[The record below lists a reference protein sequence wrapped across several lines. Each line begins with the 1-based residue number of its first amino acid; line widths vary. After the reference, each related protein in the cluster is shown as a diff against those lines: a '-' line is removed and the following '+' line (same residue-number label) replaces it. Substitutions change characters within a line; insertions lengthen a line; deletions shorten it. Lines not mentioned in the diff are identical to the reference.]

1 MSAKGPELKVGDAI
15 PGTKYRVVRS
25 LGAGGMGVVYQV
37 VKPPN
42 IQGVLKLMSS
52 ELTQH
57 EEHRMRFFDEV
68 RILAQLD
75 HPNIVKVFD
84 YDALPD
90 GTPFYVMELL
100 SGRTVR
106 DVIYTMGR
114 VPPRVAYEI
123 TRQLLEA
130 LQAAHTHEVP
140 VIHRDIK
147 PENIFLH
154 APRHGEPVVKL
165 IDFGV
170 SAVADRKHDGAFV
183 GTWSYAAPEQIRG
196 EKPTPATDLYAA
208 GLVLYEM
215 LAGVGPF
222 DHYDDWARV
231 SEAQLKEIP
240 APVSK
245 LAPWVPPS
253 IVTLIQAALAKDPR
267 VRPRDAYAF
276 AERLFEL
283 EWASDGKDP
292 HDMTAEG
299 PSLSVP
305 PRVAAGAGALAAPPF
320 VGALR
325 HARRDPHAGGAPV
338 EVAGNGP
345 LSRVL
350 TSITSSAAPGRAPGK
365 NMAAASPATD
375 RLGDVPLIGVPP
387 SSVHTGSTWRGVG
400 GRDHTSP
407 DADALLAGLGVAGGK
422 PPSKRERESNPE
434 ADGGSARAGSALAS
448 PGAAS
453 DDDTATPP
461 RLLDGRPDPDLG
473 RGGATAITLDEIPPG
488 AGAGPPARD
497 TFSSQQSD
505 ARRAIPKSRTGLFV
519 LAGAMVLAG
528 VVTATI
534 VVVRGDEP
542 RKTDITATTGI
553 MATAGTTGTIPGAV
567 GPAAGDGGPAAE
579 AAITETVPATST
591 STHPPR
597 GAQPAPSETASI
609 GVTTQPSSTKPEQK
623 AGPTPRP
630 GAPKVAQTAA
640 GNATRPPAAP
650 ATNTVNAGSSPA
662 PAPKPS
668 SSVDLIRSF

>member
-1 MSAKGPELKVGDAI
+1 MSATGPELKAGDGL
-15 PGTKYRVVRS
+15 PGTKYRVVKA

-42 IQGVLKLMSS
+42 IQGVLKLMST
-52 ELTQH
+52 ELTRH
-57 EEHRMRFFDEV
+57 EEHRLRFFDEV

-222 DHYDDWARV
+222 DHHEDWTKV
-231 SEAQLKEIP
+231 SEAQLNELP
-240 APVSK
+240 APLSK
-245 LAPWVPPS
+245 FAPWVPAS
-253 IVTLIQAALAKDPR
+253 IVALIQSALAKDPR

-276 AERLFEL
+276 AERLYEL

-292 HDMTAEG
+292 HDFTAEG
-299 PSLSVP
+299 PALAA
-305 PRVAAGAGALAAPPF
+305 RAAGAG
-320 VGALR
+320 G
-325 HARRDPHAGGAPV
+325 
-338 EVAGNGP
+338 
-345 LSRVL
+345 
-350 TSITSSAAPGRAPGK
+350 
-365 NMAAASPATD
+365 
-375 RLGDVPLIGVPP
+375 
-387 SSVHTGSTWRGVG
+387 
-400 GRDHTSP
+400 
-407 DADALLAGLGVAGGK
+407 
-422 PPSKRERESNPE
+422 
-434 ADGGSARAGSALAS
+434 
-448 PGAAS
+448 
-453 DDDTATPP
+453 
-461 RLLDGRPDPDLG
+461 
-473 RGGATAITLDEIPPG
+473 G
-488 AGAGPPARD
+488 AGAV
-497 TFSSQQSD
+497 
-505 ARRAIPKSRTGLFV
+505 RRGRGCGRGRGRL
-519 LAGAMVLAG
+519 
-528 VVTATI
+528 
-534 VVVRGDEP
+534 VRG
-542 RKTDITATTGI
+542 
-553 MATAGTTGTIPGAV
+553 
-567 GPAAGDGGPAAE
+567 
-579 AAITETVPATST
+579 
-591 STHPPR
+591 
-597 GAQPAPSETASI
+597 
-609 GVTTQPSSTKPEQK
+609 
-623 AGPTPRP
+623 PRP
-630 GAPKVAQTAA
+630 GLRAGRGCGRVGAGLRAGPGLRMSRRRRSPEPQCGGAGGRRGGRADRDRRERTAIEGAQHDHVDVAGVEQEHGCGFSRERSARRRPADRRA
-640 GNATRPPAAP
+640 GRRGARRIDVARRGRTRSHVA
-650 ATNTVNAGSSPA
+650 
-662 PAPKPS
+662 
-668 SSVDLIRSF
+668 

>member
-1 MSAKGPELKVGDAI
+1 MSAKGPELEVGATI
-15 PGTKYRVVRS
+15 PGTKYQVVKS

-42 IQGVLKLMSS
+42 IQGVLKLMST
-52 ELTQH
+52 ELTRH

-170 SAVADRKHDGAFV
+170 SSVADRKHDGAFV

-222 DHYDDWARV
+222 DHYDDWTRV
-231 SEAQLKEIP
+231 SKAQLEELP

-245 LAPWVPPS
+245 FAPWVPAS
-253 IVTLIQAALAKDPR
+253 IVTLIQSALAKDPR

-299 PSLSVP
+299 PVARGAAAARARRRRSGSGGRCHRRGRRCCPRAPCPDRDRRERAALEGAQHDHVDVASLEQGHGRGVAGDRSPGRRPAHRRSARVRARRPDVARRRRARSHLARRRRAPRGSRRGGRQASVEARARVEP
-305 PRVAAGAGALAAPPF
+305 GDRDVAARRTSRHQGRPARELAARGRCSDDAARAPACPAPF
-320 VGALR
+320 GDRR
-325 HARRDPHAGGAPV
+325 HARRGAGERFTDAGTRHV
-338 EVAGNGP
+338 LVAVV
-345 LSRVL
+345 R
-350 TSITSSAAPGRAPGK
+350 RAPR
-365 NMAAASPATD
+365 APAIAHRAVRGRGSVGPERARRGD
-375 RLGDVPLIGVPP
+375 R
-387 SSVHTGSTWRGVG
+387 
-400 GRDHTSP
+400 GRR
-407 DADALLAGLGVAGGK
+407 AWLAHY
-422 PPSKRERESNPE
+422 
-434 ADGGSARAGSALAS
+434 
-448 PGAAS
+448 
-453 DDDTATPP
+453 DDDQRRDNRDATE
-461 RLLDGRPDPDLG
+461 R
-473 RGGATAITLDEIPPG
+473 
-488 AGAGPPARD
+488 
-497 TFSSQQSD
+497 
-505 ARRAIPKSRTGLFV
+505 
-519 LAGAMVLAG
+519 
-528 VVTATI
+528 
-534 VVVRGDEP
+534 
-542 RKTDITATTGI
+542 
-553 MATAGTTGTIPGAV
+553 
-567 GPAAGDGGPAAE
+567 
-579 AAITETVPATST
+579 
-591 STHPPR
+591 
-597 GAQPAPSETASI
+597 
-609 GVTTQPSSTKPEQK
+609 
-623 AGPTPRP
+623 PRP
-630 GAPKVAQTAA
+630 
-640 GNATRPPAAP
+640 
-650 ATNTVNAGSSPA
+650 
-662 PAPKPS
+662 
-668 SSVDLIRSF
+668 

>member
-1 MSAKGPELKVGDAI
+1 MLKVGDAI
-15 PGTKYRVVRS
+15 PGTKYRIVRS

-42 IQGVLKLMSS
+42 IQGVLKLMST

-154 APRHGEPVVKL
+154 APRHGEPVLKL

-196 EKPTPATDLYAA
+196 DKPTPATDLYAA

-222 DHYDDWARV
+222 DHYDDWAKV

-245 LAPWVPPS
+245 FAPWVPAS
-253 IVTLIQAALAKDPR
+253 IVTLIQSALAKDPR
-267 VRPRDAYAF
+267 VRPRDAYSF

-299 PSLSVP
+299 PAPIAP
-305 PRVAAGAGALAAPPF
+305 PRAPAGAGAAAGVPPF

-325 HARRDPHAGGAPV
+325 EARRQPHPGGAPV
-338 EVAGNGP
+338 EVGGNGP

-350 TSITSSAAPGRAPGK
+350 TSITSSAPSPQDRRAG
-365 NMAAASPATD
+365 
-375 RLGDVPLIGVPP
+375 VPQIGVPP
-387 SSVHTGSTWRGVG
+387 DSVHTGSTWRGVG

-407 DADALLAGLGVAGGK
+407 DADSLLAGLGATGGK
-422 PPSKRERESNPE
+422 PPSRRERESNPE
-434 ADGGSARAGSALAS
+434 ADVGSSRVAGHAPAS
-448 PGAAS
+448 QEAS
-453 DDDTATPP
+453 GDDDAATIP
-461 RLLDGRPDPDLG
+461 RSLRPG
-473 RGGATAITLDEIPPG
+473 RGSGRGPTAVTLDEIPPPTG
-488 AGAGPPARD
+488 VAGSAGPPARD

-519 LAGAMVLAG
+519 LAGGLLLAG
-528 VVTATI
+528 LVTATV
-534 VVVRGDEP
+534 VVVRGTRGDESTP
-542 RKTDITATTGI
+542 TGI
-553 MATAGTTGTIPGAV
+553 SGTTAITGTVGTAGNMPGAGGPPTAAGEPAGTAASAGTISTAS
-567 GPAAGDGGPAAE
+567 PAAAQ
-579 AAITETVPATST
+579 
-591 STHPPR
+591 PPEPSP
-597 GAQPAPSETASI
+597 PAPSDTATI
-609 GVTTQPSSTKPEQK
+609 GVTTQPPPK
-623 AGPTPRP
+623 AGHKTGPTARP
-630 GAPKVAQTAA
+630 APTAKASQTAA
-640 GNATRPPAAP
+640 ATAAP
-650 ATNTVNAGSSPA
+650 PPTPAPNTGNGGNA